1 MTDLNKVCQWL
12 FNVFLLLLVL
22 PQFKGYARKRFL
34 MEKKEL
40 QQKITIATS
49 HTEKH
54 REKEIEKTGRDP
66 ARRRDRGQLNTR
78 GWRRVMNCTAAANQA
93 EIHVNHHT
101 NQIMSTS
108 SVLKKFSKE
117 IPKLSGDEQVKR
129 EWSLKVFNAVH
140 DTNRHLA
147 TKIFG
152 PQPSETKQKQD
163 EAVKAADEWIK
174 SNEGMAG
181 PTKYEATCL
190 SKFLAKLWTS
200 SSEKYD
206 QVRTK

>member
-22 PQFKGYARKRFL
+22 PQFKGYAPKRFL

-66 ARRRDRGQLNTR
+66 TRRRDRGQLNTR
-78 GWRRVMNCTAAANQA
+78 GWRRVMNWTAAANQA

-117 IPKLSGDEQVKR
+117 IPKLSGDEQLSGNGHGRYSTQFMTPTVTSQLRFLDPNHRKPNR
-129 EWSLKVFNAVH
+129 SKMKPLRPR
-140 DTNRHLA
+140 TN
-147 TKIFG
+147 G
-152 PQPSETKQKQD
+152 
-163 EAVKAADEWIK
+163 
-174 SNEGMAG
+174 
-181 PTKYEATCL
+181 
-190 SKFLAKLWTS
+190 
-200 SSEKYD
+200 
-206 QVRTK
+206 